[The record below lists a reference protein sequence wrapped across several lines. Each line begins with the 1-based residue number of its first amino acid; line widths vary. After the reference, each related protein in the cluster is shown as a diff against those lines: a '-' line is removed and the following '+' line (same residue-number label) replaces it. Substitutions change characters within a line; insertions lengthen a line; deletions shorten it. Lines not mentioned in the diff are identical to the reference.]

1 MTTAEATELMLRYL
15 EGEAGEGDV
24 IRLQAALSSSPE
36 LVAVCAEISRQHLQ
50 LRELAEESAVAA
62 PAPGLRVIAGGLSRP
77 RFLRPAWVIAA
88 AAAVIALAAILFRSL
103 ENAPRATVAAIVI
116 TSQDAT
122 PPPPGASWQSG
133 TRLLLHTLNLRT
145 GSVRLRLENG
155 ALITLTAPVTAEFLS
170 PLLVRVRRGQLTAD
184 VSGGGKGLIVRAH
197 DTEVMD
203 LGTEFG
209 VNVSDNGRAD
219 VVVFDGEVQLQKAA
233 ASGAKPWMNLNGGE
247 AVRLDA
253 ARHATRIQAV
263 YGEAGTNAWSLEASS
278 DAETLVQSVSDNITL
293 PDFQGYYRV
302 MPRGMKPGAAPYGGK
317 TPLWEAPEGK
327 PFPAVLLDA
336 DVISTFQGK
345 RFNPEFAL
353 TLALNHPAT
362 VFVMHDI
369 RQPPPVWLQR
379 DYSRTEAALSLP
391 LRPGLLS
398 AEVAATVP
406 TDAQGRLFLTFSV
419 WRRDVPAGTVI
430 LGESH
435 ASSERIPHFM
445 YGLAVRAR

>member
-1 MTTAEATELMLRYL
+1 M
-15 EGEAGEGDV
+15 
-24 IRLQAALSSSPE
+24 
-36 LVAVCAEISRQHLQ
+36 
-50 LRELAEESAVAA
+50 
-62 PAPGLRVIAGGLSRP
+62 
-77 RFLRPAWVIAA
+77 IAA